1 MLPNPP
7 KCNKIKSKFE
17 FGWMNL
23 DKKKALILYGSPHKS
38 GHTKKALDE
47 IIVTLQ
53 NEFEFTFIDAFK
65 AKVAPCV
72 DCGSCKTRESC
83 VSDDFADIDT
93 AIRISELIIIAT
105 PIYNLSFPA
114 PLKAIFDR
122 TQLYFNMK
130 VHLKKNPFKQQK
142 AAILVATCG
151 ARDLDCEEI
160 ILKQLQL
167 FLTLI
172 NAKLIKS
179 VFISNTDASPPA
191 TDNA

>member
-1 MLPNPP
+1 M
-7 KCNKIKSKFE
+7 
-17 FGWMNL
+17 

-65 AKVAPCV
+65 IKVAPCV
-72 DCGSCKTRESC
+72 DCGSCKTRAC
-83 VSDDFADIDT
+83 
-93 AIRISELIIIAT
+93 ELIIIAT

-142 AAILVATCG
+142 SAILLATYG
-151 ARDLDCEEI
+151 ARDQNCEEI
-160 ILKQLQL
+160 LLKQLQL

-172 NAKLIKS
+172 NARLIKS
-179 VFISNTDASPPA
+179 VFVSNTDASPPT
-191 TDNA
+191 TDRT